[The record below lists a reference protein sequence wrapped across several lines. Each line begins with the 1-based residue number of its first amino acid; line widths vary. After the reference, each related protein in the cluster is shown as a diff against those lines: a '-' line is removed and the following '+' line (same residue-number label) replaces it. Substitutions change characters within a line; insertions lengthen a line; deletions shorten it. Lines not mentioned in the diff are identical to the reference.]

1 MPEESIN
8 IFITNIYAIA
18 VFTGGFIVLFLFL
31 FILSRIFILRSKKH
45 SKHTKSAGDP
55 SPGPASSLLIL
66 NKDINI
72 LKNLLF
78 AGLIFVMSIF
88 FIILIL
94 LTFYLANNFK
104 MDSSLYMIIAI
115 VFLIIAIAVY
125 VVKSRI
131 AER

>member
-1 MPEESIN
+1 L
-8 IFITNIYAIA
+8 T
-18 VFTGGFIVLFLFL
+18 
-31 FILSRIFILRSKKH
+31 
-45 SKHTKSAGDP
+45 
-55 SPGPASSLLIL
+55 L

-78 AGLIFVMSIF
+78 AGLIFVLSIF

-115 VFLIIAIAVY
+115 VFLIIAVAVY